1 MNVSAINNISF
12 GKKRPEGK
20 VVWVQICKNSAKSP
34 KSTNSEA
41 NIDTYRSNTNSSNKK
56 GIKDKT
62 LDALDTFCD
71 TVSDLL
77 GE

>member
-12 GKKRPEGK
+12 CKKSPDGK
-20 VVWVQICKNSAKSP
+20 VVWVQICKNSAKSS

-41 NIDTYRSNTNSSNKK
+41 NIDTYRSDSNSSKK
-56 GIKDKT
+56 GIKDKA
-62 LDALDTFCD
+62 LDAIDTFCD
-71 TVSDLL
+71 TVSGIL

>member
-1 MNVSAINNISF
+1 MNVSAVNNISF
-12 GKKRPEGK
+12 GKKNPEGK
-20 VVWVQICKNSAKSP
+20 VVWVQISRLSKPP